1 MTAREGEGE
10 SILEKL
16 DAIPQVR
23 AFDAFP
29 KTQPLYTTRSTKG
42 GLFTLAVTV
51 LLAWLTWGELS
62 AYLYGRPSATFG
74 VEHDLGSE
82 MQVNLDLTVAMKC
95 HYLTVDVRDA
105 VGDRLHFSDTEITKD
120 ETDFEVGHA
129 GRLDSIP
136 MADRAIGD
144 LVDAARHLH
153 VPTFSRKSKP
163 KRKAKG
169 YGGKQVAFAPT
180 EHIVKDG
187 NACRIYGSVLLKK
200 VTGNLHISTLG
211 HGYFSFEHT
220 PHEIM
225 NLSHVIHEF
234 SFGPYFP
241 DIAQPLDHSV
251 ELSND
256 HFAVFQYF
264 VNIVPTKYVDS
275 SGRTI
280 KTNQYSVTDYA
291 RTVTHGLGVPG
302 IFIKFDVEPLVLTLR
317 QRTSSL
323 MQFLVRLAGIVGG
336 VWVCAGYTL
345 RAGDR
350 AVKTAFKAYK
360 GADWEEDQYPQAF
373 TAAYSSSRATRAPA
387 WSAGH
392 DDIYNSGP
400 RSPSSSPW
408 YTNIGGDGAGG
419 QAPRA
424 VSGALSAAK
433 DKAGQAWQAAADLS
447 YSSFGPK
454 HRKTESLAT
463 KILSEEGR
471 GTL

>member
-1 MTAREGEGE
+1 
-10 SILEKL
+10 
-16 DAIPQVR
+16 
-23 AFDAFP
+23 
-29 KTQPLYTTRSTKG
+29 
-42 GLFTLAVTV
+42 
-51 LLAWLTWGELS
+51 
-62 AYLYGRPSATFG
+62 
-74 VEHDLGSE
+74 
-82 MQVNLDLTVAMKC
+82 
-95 HYLTVDVRDA
+95 
-105 VGDRLHFSDTEITKD
+105 
-120 ETDFEVGHA
+120 
-129 GRLDSIP
+129 

-144 LVDAARHLH
+144 LVEAARHLH
-153 VPTFSRKSKP
+153 RPSFSRWAKP

-169 YGGKQVAFAPT
+169 YGGKQIAFTQT

-220 PHEIM
+220 PHELM
-225 NLSHVIHEF
+225 NLSHVVHEL

-256 HFAVFQYF
+256 REYQKSLFDLSNYKGEAVSRSVLTSASQNLYIYIKSLTDFAVFQYF
-264 VNIVPTKYVDS
+264 VNIVPTRYIDAR
-275 SGRTI
+275 GRTL

-302 IFIKFDVEPLVLTLR
+302 IFIKFDVEPLELTLR

-323 MQFLVRLAGIVGG
+323 INFLVRLAGILGG

-350 AVKTAFKAYK
+350 AVKTAMKFYK
-360 GADWEEDQYPQAF
+360 GSDMDESQYPEAS
-373 TAAYSSSRATRAPA
+373 TAAYCSSRPNRAPA
-387 WSAGH
+387 WSSGADGGPNNV
-392 DDIYNSGP
+392 YNSGP
-400 RSPSSSPW
+400 WSASSSSPW
-408 YTNIGGDGAGG
+408 YTNVGDSTEGSVGGGTG
-419 QAPRA
+419 A
-424 VSGALSAAK
+424 VSGAFSAAK
-433 DKAGQAWQAAADLS
+433 GKAGQAWQAAADLS
-447 YSSFGPK
+447 YTSFGPK

-471 GTL
+471 GPL